1 MATNQAGIPVIIQGA
16 VNPPINQN
24 QQLVVGG
31 QTDQNTFPVI
41 RLKICGG
48 MQIGCGILSI
58 IGVILDVIV
67 INSYEYKLFHNTI
80 QTYLTIVV
88 VICSIGSAWF
98 IMTGCLPLFM
108 TQQRV
113 NSWRGLRVGFMV
125 CSIIGASLIV
135 PIMLIMGSI
144 MLTAVNIY
152 RNGEV
157 ESGWIFRLLLPFV
170 EFVLT
175 IVSASCCC
183 CCTPWG
189 NQDRSPG
196 FIINPQQT
204 QIAMNYQPHALMT
217 TGQPVNPTVQY
228 QNAQQCGD
236 TTYQQL
242 VVQQPVL
249 QQPEKLNIDNP
260 PEYTNVV

>member
-1 MATNQAGIPVIIQGA
+1 
-16 VNPPINQN
+16 
-24 QQLVVGG
+24 
-31 QTDQNTFPVI
+31 
-41 RLKICGG
+41 

-58 IGVILDVIV
+58 IGVILDVIE
-67 INSYEYKLFHNTI
+67 INSND
-80 QTYLTIVV
+80 YLLLRNALQSILTTVV
-88 VICSIGSAWF
+88 VIYSIGSVWF
-98 IMTGCLPLFM
+98 IMTGCLPLCM

-135 PIMLIMGSI
+135 PIMLIMGSVLFVAI
-144 MLTAVNIY
+144 NAHKID
-152 RNGEV
+152 EV
-157 ESGWIFRLLLPFV
+157 GSGWIFILLLPFV
-170 EFVLT
+170 EMVLT
-175 IVSASCCC
+175 IISASCCC

-189 NQDRSPG
+189 NQNRSPG

-204 QIAMNYQPHALMT
+204 QIAMNYQPNALMT

-228 QNAQQCGD
+228 QNAQQCVD
-236 TTYQQL
+236 TTSQQL
-242 VVQQPVL
+242 ICQQPVL